1 MLEVINTA
9 RMPSTEVTALPLT
22 KNLAASSSAQT
33 TRYLKI
39 YLTAFAMGMLPV
51 LREQGGGIS

>member
-9 RMPSTEVTALPLT
+9 RVLSTEVTALPPT
-22 KNLAASSSAQT
+22 KNTATSSSAQT

-51 LREQGGGIS
+51 LREQGGIS